1 MTLRCAAGLRPG
13 AGGKHRKV
21 ISLIETVTIV
31 GMGAL
36 GILYGNAL
44 SRHLGADRVRFL
56 AAGERLARYRQAE
69 VLCNGEPCPFRFTDG
84 SDGPADLLLF
94 AVKGTDLEQAMD
106 EAAPCVG
113 EDTVILSALNGV
125 SSEEL
130 LSLRFGPEKVLYSVA
145 QGMDAV
151 RQRTSLTYT
160 NQGVLFL
167 GLPEEDYFD
176 RGEKLEAVYTLFRDA
191 GVTVEKEADILHRM
205 WCKFMLNVGVNQVC
219 MAYDCDYGGV
229 QAPGQA
235 RETMI
240 AAMDEAR
247 KVGACQGVL
256 VTRKDLQDYLAVLDG
271 LDPKAMPSMRQDS
284 LAHRPSEVELFAGAV
299 CRLAQQYGMQTPVN
313 EALQEKIREIET
325 NW

>member
-1 MTLRCAAGLRPG
+1 M
-13 AGGKHRKV
+13 
-21 ISLIETVTIV
+21 IETVTIV

-56 AAGERLARYRQAE
+56 ATGERLARYRQAE
-69 VLCNGEPCPFRFTDG
+69 VLCNGEPCAFRFTDG

-113 EDTVILSALNGV
+113 EDTVILSVLNGV

-130 LSLRFGPEKVLYSVA
+130 LDLRFGPGKVLYSVA
-145 QGMDAV
+145 QGMDAM
-151 RQRTSLTYT
+151 RQGTSLTYT
-160 NQGVLFL
+160 NQGILFL

-176 RGEKLEAVYTLFRDA
+176 RGEKLEEVYTLFRDA
-191 GVTVEKEADILHRM
+191 GVTVEKETDILHRM

-229 QAPGQA
+229 QVPGQA

-284 LAHRPSEVELFAGAV
+284 LAHRPSEVELFAGTV
-299 CRLAQQYGMQTPVN
+299 CRLAQQYGMQAPVN
-313 EALQEKIREIET
+313 AALQEKIREIET

>member
-1 MTLRCAAGLRPG
+1 M
-13 AGGKHRKV
+13 
-21 ISLIETVTIV
+21 IETVTIV

-56 AAGERLARYRQAE
+56 ATGERLARYRQAE
-69 VLCNGEPCPFRFTDG
+69 VLCNGEPCAFRFTDG

-113 EDTVILSALNGV
+113 EDTVILSVLNGV

-130 LSLRFGPEKVLYSVA
+130 LGLRFGPGKVLYSVA
-145 QGMDAV
+145 QGMDAM
-151 RQRTSLTYT
+151 RQGISLTYI
-160 NQGVLFL
+160 NQGILFL

-176 RGEKLEAVYTLFRDA
+176 RGEKLEEVYTLFQDA
-191 GVTVEKEADILHRM
+191 GVTVEKETDILHRM

-229 QAPGQA
+229 QVPGQA

-284 LAHRPSEVELFAGAV
+284 LAHRPSEVELFAGTV
-299 CRLAQQYGMQTPVN
+299 CRLAQQYGMQAPVN
-313 EALQEKIREIET
+313 AALQEKIREIET

>member
-1 MTLRCAAGLRPG
+1 M
-13 AGGKHRKV
+13 
-21 ISLIETVTIV
+21 IETVTIV

-56 AAGERLARYRQAE
+56 ATGERLARYRQAE
-69 VLCNGEPCPFRFTDG
+69 VLCNGEPCAFRFTDG

-113 EDTVILSALNGV
+113 EDTVILSVLNGV

-130 LSLRFGPEKVLYSVA
+130 LGLRFGPGKVLYSVA
-145 QGMDAV
+145 QGMDAM
-151 RQRTSLTYT
+151 RQGTSLTYT
-160 NQGVLFL
+160 NQGILFL

-176 RGEKLEAVYTLFRDA
+176 RGEKLEEVYTLFRDA
-191 GVTVEKEADILHRM
+191 GVTVEKETDILHRM

-229 QAPGQA
+229 QVPGQA

-284 LAHRPSEVELFAGAV
+284 LAHRPSEVELFADTV
-299 CRLAQQYGMQTPVN
+299 CRLAQQYGMQAPVN
-313 EALQEKIREIET
+313 AALQEKIREIET

>member
-1 MTLRCAAGLRPG
+1 M
-13 AGGKHRKV
+13 
-21 ISLIETVTIV
+21 IETVTIV

-56 AAGERLARYRQAE
+56 ATGERLARYRQAE
-69 VLCNGEPCPFRFTDG
+69 VLCNGEPCAFRFTDG

-113 EDTVILSALNGV
+113 EDTVILSVLNGV

-130 LSLRFGPEKVLYSVA
+130 LGLRFGPGKVLYSVA
-145 QGMDAV
+145 QGMDAM
-151 RQRTSLTYT
+151 RQGTSLTYT
-160 NQGVLFL
+160 NQGILFL

-176 RGEKLEAVYTLFRDA
+176 RGEKLEEVYALFRDA
-191 GVTVEKEADILHRM
+191 GVTVEKETDILHRM

-229 QAPGQA
+229 QVPGQA

-256 VTRKDLQDYLAVLDG
+256 VTRKDLQDYLAVLDS

-284 LAHRPSEVELFAGAV
+284 LAHRPSEVELFAGTV
-299 CRLAQQYGMQTPVN
+299 CRLAQQYGMQAPVN
-313 EALQEKIREIET
+313 AALQEKIREIET

>member
-1 MTLRCAAGLRPG
+1 
-13 AGGKHRKV
+13 
-21 ISLIETVTIV
+21 
-31 GMGAL
+31 MGAL

-56 AAGERLARYRQAE
+56 ATGERLARYCQAE
-69 VLCNGEPCPFRFTDG
+69 VLCNGEPCAFRFTDG

-113 EDTVILSALNGV
+113 EDTVILSVLNGV

-130 LSLRFGPEKVLYSVA
+130 LGLRFGPGKVLYSVA
-145 QGMDAV
+145 QGMDAM
-151 RQRTSLTYT
+151 RQGISLTYI
-160 NQGVLFL
+160 NQGILFL

-176 RGEKLEAVYTLFRDA
+176 RGEKLEEVYTLFRDA
-191 GVTVEKEADILHRM
+191 GVTVEKETDILHRM

-229 QAPGQA
+229 QVPGQA

-284 LAHRPSEVELFAGAV
+284 LAHRPSEVELFAGTV
-299 CRLAQQYGMQTPVN
+299 CRLAQQYGMQAPVN
-313 EALQEKIREIET
+313 AALQEKIREIET

>member
-1 MTLRCAAGLRPG
+1 M
-13 AGGKHRKV
+13 
-21 ISLIETVTIV
+21 IETVTIV

-56 AAGERLARYRQAE
+56 ATGERLARYRQAE
-69 VLCNGEPCPFRFTDG
+69 VLCNGEPCAFRFTDG

-113 EDTVILSALNGV
+113 EDTVILSVLNGV

-130 LSLRFGPEKVLYSVA
+130 LDLRFGPGKVLYSVA
-145 QGMDAV
+145 QGMDAM
-151 RQRTSLTYT
+151 RQGT
-160 NQGVLFL
+160 NQGILFL

-176 RGEKLEAVYTLFRDA
+176 RGEKLEEVYTLFRDA
-191 GVTVEKEADILHRM
+191 GVTVEKETDILHRM

-229 QAPGQA
+229 QVPGQA

-284 LAHRPSEVELFAGAV
+284 LAHRPSEVELFAGTV
-299 CRLAQQYGMQTPVN
+299 CRLAQQYGMQAPVN
-313 EALQEKIREIET
+313 AALQEKIREIET